1 MFSKGHQQPPA
12 GYKEDAQTQVKGRDV
27 RGLFSL
33 SPMSSSRSLRGL
45 DRESGVL
52 VVKSHLIFKKENP
65 WEWEK
70 AGVLDETRT
79 TTWREG
85 MLSVRLEVGNSQL
98 EG

>member
-12 GYKEDAQTQVKGRDV
+12 GYKEDAQVKGRDV

-33 SPMSSSRSLRGL
+33 SPMSSSQSLPGL

-65 WEWEK
+65 
-70 AGVLDETRT
+70 
-79 TTWREG
+79 
-85 MLSVRLEVGNSQL
+85 
-98 EG
+98 

>member
-12 GYKEDAQTQVKGRDV
+12 GYKEDAQVKGRDV

-65 WEWEK
+65 
-70 AGVLDETRT
+70 
-79 TTWREG
+79 
-85 MLSVRLEVGNSQL
+85 
-98 EG
+98 